1 MFIAILTLL
10 SALSISG
17 VAIFYSVIGLAT
29 IFPGAFW
36 PVVIMGSVLEVGKLV
51 TASWLYRNWQHTRW
65 LLKTYLT
72 IAVIV
77 LICITSMGI
86 FGFLSKAHLEQ
97 NLAED
102 TVTQRIEIINNKIL
116 SEETYIKRQKDTIVR
131 LESTLNRTTD
141 SNTGALDIEIQSL
154 KDAEDKFKTL
164 LAVETNTVKDLNE
177 QLKTTLKDLNN
188 RLNTTLKSLNDRLKT
203 LDKDVSDV
211 LNANKQFFNE
221 ERAAAELKAS
231 QKEERE
237 QIANKIAEAQET
249 ISLEITKIQETTSIK
264 IAEAQARIQILKDDY
279 AKDTAKIQER
289 IDSLRKSNVADNS
302 GVNND
307 IVKAEQNIIDA
318 QNRIDG
324 YIVEREPLQSS
335 MLKLEAEVGPVKYIA
350 ALAVDFG
357 ITDQVNTSEAVRWV
371 ILIIIVVFDPLAVL
385 LLIAANQSF
394 LRRFPVKAP
403 KPQEIVDLEK
413 PDDEDVTLK
422 WNEMIGK
429 ANAAA
434 KMEQAQSQ
442 LQDWQD
448 KLDTFNQ
455 KVPKHENKPVE
466 IIQEDLQKKTE
477 DKEIVV
483 DNTKDGFDPDEVM
496 FDLETP
502 TPVDK
507 EKQLEEFKRREEE
520 EKAELE
526 RIAEEARQED
536 EKTVHELLLEGF
548 EEQQKKEEE
557 EEEQEKV
564 KRDFHEEQ
572 SKEDEITRLSLEQSK
587 IAKKERTKPDLTE
600 VIEPETPI
608 EQKPQKSSSMGMLGT
623 RTVEE
628 RTGKV
633 VEPPKPEKPNPAEM
647 TEFERTGMLNK
658 LHEQHGKYE
667 DISDEQLK
675 IERDESNRAQ
685 YLADVSLTKEEAESH
700 APITESRMA
709 FFQDVIDDI
718 LRGDT
723 TFENVPEENRKM
735 IAHIMD
741 PELPNPSIITKGS
754 ALKKEG
760 EDGVEKTTAE
770 GLKEKFMIEPK
781 TEERP
786 MTDEEL
792 DALLEG
798 WEEESKAD
806 YVQNEEQSDQTLWQ
820 KTKELDIPE
829 PEKNEIILPDL
840 PNSVEQVPEIA
851 ESIAIDQNIPKEK
864 FDKYKK
870 RLTSEEE
877 YHQRVEARINDLITK
892 LDNKEIKLSDLSNQD
907 KQVILDILNQ
917 ND

>member
-51 TASWLYRNWQHTRW
+51 TASWLYRNWRHTRW
-65 LLKTYLT
+65 LLRTYLT

-131 LESTLNRTTD
+131 LESTLDRTTT

-164 LAVETNTVKDLNE
+164 LAVETNTVKDLND
-177 QLKTTLKDLNN
+177 QLKTTLKDLN
-188 RLNTTLKSLNDRLKT
+188 DRLRT

-211 LNANKQFFNE
+211 LTSNKSFFNE
-221 ERAAAELKAS
+221 EKAAADLKAS
-231 QKEERE
+231 QKDERE
-237 QIANKIAEAQET
+237 QIANKIAEAEKT
-249 ISLEITKIQETTSIK
+249 IAIK

-279 AKDTAKIQER
+279 AKDTEKLQTR
-289 IDSLRKSNVADNS
+289 IDSLRKNNVADNS

-307 IVKAEQNIIDA
+307 IVRAEQNIFDA

-335 MLKLEAEVGPVKYIA
+335 MLKLEAEIGPVKYIA

-357 ITDQVNTSEAVRWV
+357 ITDKVDTSEAVRWV
-371 ILIIIVVFDPLAVL
+371 ILIIICVFDPLAVL

-403 KPQEIVDLEK
+403 KPQEVIDLEK

-434 KMEQAQSQ
+434 KREQEQSQ

-483 DNTKDGFDPDEVM
+483 DNMKDGFDPDEVM
-496 FDLETP
+496 FDLQTEP
-502 TPVDK
+502 AVDK
-507 EKQLEEFKRREEE
+507 VKQLEEFKKREQE

-526 RIAEEARQED
+526 RVAEEARQE
-536 EKTVHELLLEGF
+536 EVTATV
-548 EEQQKKEEE
+548 EEALKMTEAESVETPIKEE
-557 EEEQEKV
+557 
-564 KRDFHEEQ
+564 R
-572 SKEDEITRLSLEQSK
+572 I
-587 IAKKERTKPDLTE
+587 KPDLTE
-600 VIEPETPI
+600 VIEPESVVKNA
-608 EQKPQKSSSMGMLGT
+608 KPLVM
-623 RTVEE
+623 RT
-628 RTGKV
+628 
-633 VEPPKPEKPNPAEM
+633 
-647 TEFERTGMLNK
+647 
-658 LHEQHGKYE
+658 
-667 DISDEQLK
+667 
-675 IERDESNRAQ
+675 
-685 YLADVSLTKEEAESH
+685 
-700 APITESRMA
+700 
-709 FFQDVIDDI
+709 
-718 LRGDT
+718 
-723 TFENVPEENRKM
+723 
-735 IAHIMD
+735 
-741 PELPNPSIITKGS
+741 
-754 ALKKEG
+754 LKKEDTPPKLNLSNWQRAELLDNFHKEHG
-760 EDGVEKTTAE
+760 NFEDV
-770 GLKEKFMIEPK
+770 KE
-781 TEERP
+781 
-786 MTDEEL
+786 
-792 DALLEG
+792 
-798 WEEESKAD
+798 
-806 YVQNEEQSDQTLWQ
+806 YVQNEEQNDKTLWS
-820 KTKELDIPE
+820 KS
-829 PEKNEIILPDL
+829 KNATSEMEYHER
-840 PNSVEQVPEIA
+840 VEQ
-851 ESIAIDQNIPKEK
+851 
-864 FDKYKK
+864 
-870 RLTSEEE
+870 
-877 YHQRVEARINDLITK
+877 RINDLITK
-892 LDNKEIKLSDLSNQD
+892 IENKEIELTDLSKEDQKVINQ
-907 KQVILDILNQ
+907 INQ
-917 ND
+917 QKKDG